1 MSWQDDLLD
10 CTYRGVTMDIMGED
24 LEASRA
30 VVQHG
35 VPYVDGDD
43 VEDVGQ
49 EARVFSMR
57 AVVFGPNYMFQL
69 RLILSAL
76 DTLGPGELVHPIYG
90 SVTVVSGGYKVSH
103 QAERP
108 DYAEVA
114 VRFLE
119 HTPNDAFFNRE
130 LTYTET
136 GAVYVEDERT
146 WQDGVFDLIGRLDSL
161 VAEVQ
166 QWIGG
171 GWIGLMEKALGLPGI
186 TLRLQQMR
194 SQIMGVVS
202 GVESMADSSGSAFDP
217 LTDLTRS
224 PTEIRSSIEESTP
237 STSADLLSRTGL
249 PSAMPGAE
257 SLPPDIA
264 RIGTAFLVAAR
275 EGADPDGSTLP
286 NAMPDD
292 PIEAVAFAL
301 ITLVVTE
308 LALSYSIA
316 IGVAIENDADDLA
329 LSPNDL
335 ERLAN
340 LARSLIQAAI
350 LLHRHL
356 YGIEEALPV
365 IEGLRTTAAL
375 IQARARQL
383 VLQRPPLLSRTVEVA
398 TNLRLLAHR
407 WYNDSRRADE
417 LMRLNPELRSPYNIA
432 SGTVIRA
439 YAN

>member
-24 LEASRA
+24 LEAPRS

-43 VEDVGQ
+43 VEDLGQ
-49 EARVFSMR
+49 AAREFSMR

-108 DYAEVA
+108 DYAEIA
-114 VRFLE
+114 LRFLE

-130 LTYTET
+130 LIYTDT
-136 GAVYVEDERT
+136 GTAYVEDERT

-161 VAEVQ
+161 IAEVQ
-166 QWIGG
+166 GWIGG
-171 GWIGLMEKALGLPGI
+171 GWTGLMEKALGLPGI

-194 SQIMGVVS
+194 SQILGVVS
-202 GVESMADSSGSAFDP
+202 GVEAMAKSTGSAFDP
-217 LTDLTRS
+217 LVDLTRS

-237 STSADLLSRTGL
+237 TTSADLLSRAGV
-249 PSAMPGAE
+249 PSSMPGAE

-264 RIGTAFLVAAR
+264 RIGSAFLVAAR
-275 EGADPDGSTLP
+275 EGADPDGSALP
-286 NAMPDD
+286 QAMPED
-292 PIEAVAFAL
+292 PVEAVAFAL
-301 ITLVVTE
+301 VTLVITE
-308 LALSYSIA
+308 LALNYSSA
-316 IGVAIENDADDLA
+316 IGVVIENDAEDLA
-329 LSPNDL
+329 LSPKDL

-350 LLHRHL
+350 MLHRRL
-356 YGIEEALPV
+356 YGIEEALPI

-383 VLQRPPLLSRTVEVA
+383 VLQRPPLLSRTIETS

-407 WYNDSRRADE
+407 WYSDSSRANE

-432 SGTVIRA
+432 PGTVVRA

>member
-1 MSWQDDLLD
+1 MSWQNDLLD
-10 CTYRGVTMDIMGED
+10 CTYRGVAMEILGED

-43 VEDVGQ
+43 VEDLGQ
-49 EARVFSMR
+49 AAREFSMR

-108 DYAEVA
+108 DYAEIA
-114 VRFLE
+114 LRFLE
-119 HTPNDAFFNRE
+119 HTPNDVFFNRE
-130 LTYTET
+130 LIYTDT
-136 GAVYVEDERT
+136 GAVYIEDERT

-161 VAEVQ
+161 IAEAQ
-166 QWIGG
+166 GWIGG
-171 GWIGLMEKALGLPGI
+171 GWTGLIEKVLGLPGI

-202 GVESMADSSGSAFDP
+202 GVQSMAHSSGSAFDP
-217 LTDLTRS
+217 LLDLARS
-224 PTEIRSSIEESTP
+224 PTEIRSSIEDSTP
-237 STSADLLSRTGL
+237 STSADLLSRTGV

-257 SLPPDIA
+257 SLPPSIA
-264 RIGTAFLVAAR
+264 RIGSAFLVAAR
-275 EGADPDGSTLP
+275 EGTEPDGSMLP
-286 NAMPDD
+286 AAMPDD
-292 PIEAVAFAL
+292 PVEAVAFAL
-301 ITLVVTE
+301 VTLVVTE
-308 LALSYSIA
+308 LALSYASA
-316 IGVAIENDADDLA
+316 IGVAIENDADDSA

-356 YGIEEALPV
+356 YDIEEALPI
-365 IEGLRTTAAL
+365 IESLRTTAAL

-383 VLQRPPLLSRTVEVA
+383 VLQRPPLLSRTVESP

-407 WYNDSRRADE
+407 WYSDSSRADE
-417 LMRLNPELRSPYNIA
+417 LMRLNPELRSPYSIA
-432 SGTVIRA
+432 PGTVIRA

>member
-1 MSWQDDLLD
+1 MSWKNDLLD
-10 CTYRGVTMDIMGED
+10 CTYRGVAMDIMGED

-43 VEDVGQ
+43 VEDLGQ

-108 DYAEVA
+108 DYAEIA

-166 QWIGG
+166 GWIGG
-171 GWIGLMEKALGLPGI
+171 GWIGLMEKVLGLPGI

-202 GVESMADSSGSAFDP
+202 GVEAMANSTGSAFDP

-224 PTEIRSSIEESTP
+224 PTEIRSSIEDSTP

-275 EGADPDGSTLP
+275 EGADPDGSALP
-286 NAMPDD
+286 ETMPED
-292 PIEAVAFAL
+292 PVEALAFAL

-308 LALSYSIA
+308 LALSYASA

-329 LSPNDL
+329 LSPSDL

-383 VLQRPPLLSRTVEVA
+383 VLQRPPLLSRTVETA

-407 WYNDSRRADE
+407 WYSDSRRADE
-417 LMRLNPELRSPYNIA
+417 LMRLNPELRSPYSIA
-432 SGTVIRA
+432 PGTVIRA

>member
-10 CTYRGVTMDIMGED
+10 CMYRGVTMDIMGED
-24 LEASRA
+24 LEAPRA

-43 VEDVGQ
+43 VEDLGQ
-49 EARVFSMR
+49 AAREFSMR
-57 AVVFGPNYMFQL
+57 AVVFGPNYMLQL
-69 RLILSAL
+69 KQILLAL
-76 DTLGPGELVHPIYG
+76 DTLGPGELVHPVYG

-108 DYAEVA
+108 DYAEIGL
-114 VRFLE
+114 RFLE
-119 HTPNDAFFNRE
+119 HTPNDAFFNRD
-130 LTYTET
+130 LIYTDIGT
-136 GAVYVEDERT
+136 IYVEDERT

-161 VAEVQ
+161 IAEVQ
-166 QWIGG
+166 GWIGG
-171 GWIGLMEKALGLPGI
+171 GWTGLMEKALGLPGI

-202 GVESMADSSGSAFDP
+202 GVESMAKSSGSAFDP
-217 LTDLTRS
+217 LLDLTRS
-224 PTEIRSSIEESTP
+224 PTEIRSSIEKSTP
-237 STSADLLSRTGL
+237 GTSTELLSRTGV

-257 SLPPDIA
+257 SLPPEIA
-264 RIGTAFLVAAR
+264 RIGSTFLVAAR
-275 EGADPDGSTLP
+275 EGIAPDGSALP
-286 NAMPDD
+286 TTMPAD
-292 PIEAVAFAL
+292 PVEAVAFAL
-301 ITLVVTE
+301 VTLVITE
-308 LALSYSIA
+308 LALSYASA

-356 YGIEEALPV
+356 YGVEEALPI

-383 VLQRPPLLSRTVEVA
+383 VLQRPPLVSRTVESP
-398 TNLRLLAHR
+398 TNLRLLAHY
-407 WYNDSRRADE
+407 WYSDSGRADE
-417 LMRLNPELRSPYNIA
+417 LMRLNPELRSPYSIA
-432 SGTVIRA
+432 PGTVVRA